1 MHRLEAMRAWMKSR
15 KGQNTVEYLMML
27 GVIVG
32 IVLVVGATLKNW
44 LPGMFQTIAGKINGA
59 INSTSAG
66 PTGG

>member
-32 IVLVVGATLKNW
+32 IVLVVGVAIKNY
-44 LPGMFQTIAGKINGA
+44 LPGLFEQIKGKISGA
-59 INSTSAG
+59 VNATSS
-66 PTGG
+66 GG